1 MTESVTFIVCK
12 ELLDMQEKSF
22 KALVTMLVD
31 GLKADVKD
39 IKFELNEVK
48 NSLNFS
54 GRDIAVIQDRIKV
67 LSNQLKEVNVQVFNH
82 HESLGH
88 VLGKQEYLENQSRQ
102 NKVFVTG
109 IQESGKER
117 WDETEDVLKSKIK
130 ELLKIND
137 DLTIERAHRVN
148 PKPNRRHGSYGARG
162 GRKEDRSR
170 PIIAKFLNWKEKE
183 RVLAAARSIKPD
195 GVKFVQDSSQA
206 TLDRR
211 YDLNKDSADYEAVW
225 VEVENV
231 TEKNFLFCY
240 LYRHPNS
247 NPVNLST
254 YLQEVLSNPAVSNKQ
269 IFLLGDFNLDLL
281 NYDSRTATDE
291 FVNLLLSKQ
300 FLLYVIHPTRVSDNS
315 STIIYF
321 CQCT

>member
-206 TLDRR
+206 TLDRSPKAKVPVGEPR
-211 YDLNKDSADYEAVW
+211 TPEADTTHNRRALTQ
-225 VEVENV
+225 ENV
-231 TEKNFLFCY
+231 VLES
-240 LYRHPNS
+240 S
-247 NPVNLST
+247 NQKYHFANLSPSVD
-254 YLQEVLSNPAVSNKQ
+254 LIVDIPLEVISSFFSKYSCWKKR
-269 IFLLGDFNLDLL
+269 FNI
-281 NYDSRTATDE
+281 STFR
-291 FVNLLLSKQ
+291 
-300 FLLYVIHPTRVSDNS
+300 S
-315 STIIYF
+315 S
-321 CQCT
+321 